1 MKLTGEEMNRPDPLL
16 SHTEPQTVV
25 CARND
30 MREAWSGESCLH
42 ELFEEQVQRTP
53 SATAVVHENR
63 QLTYGDLNRRS
74 NQLTHYLRESGIKP
88 ETRIAICVERSM
100 EMIVALLAV
109 LKAGAAY
116 VPLDPAYP
124 AERLHFMLKDSGST
138 VLLTQSH
145 LKPLFAGLFAGLE
158 QNLLVLNPTN
168 DAAWR
173 DQPESD
179 PDRASIKLASQHLA
193 SQHLASQHLAYV
205 IYTSGST
212 GKPNGVMIEHRC
224 VSDHITALR
233 TQWQIC
239 AQDRILQ
246 FASLSFDV
254 SVEEIFV
261 ALLSGATLVLR
272 NDGWLAG
279 AGAFW
284 TLAEKWGITIMD
296 LPMRFWKQLAADRN
310 ARIPSSVRLLI
321 IGGETVERRALK
333 DWFEED
339 WFENDGEQ
347 NGPRPVLWNAYGPT
361 ETTINATLQQI
372 NTNPSTWNSIGRPLA
387 NTRVYILDEQMQPVP
402 AGGTGELYIAG
413 TGVARGYLGRPEL
426 TAERFLPDPYT
437 QEAGARM
444 YKTGDLAR
452 WLPDATIEFQGRID
466 FQVKLRGFR
475 VELQEIEARLV
486 EHPAVREAA
495 VIVREDA
502 VGEKRLA
509 AYYVIDGGGGSNGGE
524 AHSVREALTTEQLAG
539 WATTYDAIVEE
550 RDSAPDPTFNIAG
563 WNSSYTGQPIPA
575 DEMREWLE
583 TTVERIAALQPKRV
597 WEIGCGTGMLLFR
610 IAPQCALYQGTD
622 ISAVELDFVRQQLL
636 RPELHMPQVALEC
649 RAAHELKAIEQQE
662 RFDLVVINSVVQH
675 FPDLEYL
682 LTVLKGVVE
691 SLRPGGSVFIGDLRS
706 YPLLEIFHTSVQLY
720 QAPDSLSCDV
730 LWQRV
735 QKKVRQ
741 ENELVIAPEFFRALP
756 ERFPQISRV
765 EINLKRGRARNE
777 LTCFRYDVVLHLSG
791 VPEELQQEEELEC
804 EWLDWNRE
812 SLSLSALRERFSRI
826 LPEALGV
833 TGVSNARLQRHV
845 VTAQALRSSPRPAT
859 VGALRSQLERV
870 QSTAVELEDLW
881 DLAHEFGYTL
891 EVRPSEARPNEVRPD
906 LSALESCDVVFRSQ
920 AAGQRRVTF
929 PGDLLSRSAE
939 EYATNPTRQRLAAS
953 LTTELRSWL
962 SAKLPEYMVPAA
974 YVRLE
979 RMPLT
984 PNGKLNREALPAP
997 DSDAYA
1003 AREYEAPEGET
1014 ERMLAEIWAELL
1026 EAPRV
1031 GRQDNFFQLGG
1042 HSLLAV
1048 TLMERMRQRG
1058 FEVDVRELFSSPT
1071 LVSLATSLNGLTA
1084 FSVPENRIPDGCEKI
1099 TPDML
1104 PLLKI
1109 TAEEIERVVAGV
1121 AGGAAN
1127 VQDIYPLMPLQE
1139 GMLFH
1144 SLLSHEQDPYLLST
1158 QMSFETEARLD
1169 DYLAAL
1175 QSVIARH
1182 DILRTSVFWEG
1193 LSEPVQVVWRKAP
1206 MRVERMQLDRTRD
1219 AVEQMYRR
1227 INPRRQRMDLREAPL
1242 LRAYVAHDPAHDEG
1256 KQRWL
1261 LLMLL
1266 HHLVGDHVT
1275 DEVIREEIE
1284 AHLLDRAER
1293 LPKPLPFRN
1302 LVAQTRLGV
1311 TREQDEAFFRRML
1324 ADVEE
1329 PTAPFGLVNAGLANV
1344 RSDRTQVTEVEES
1357 RTVLDRVLSR
1367 RLRERARKLGVSPA
1381 TLWHLAWGRLLAKVS
1396 GRSDVVFGTVV
1407 FGRMQGGSGADRVM
1421 GLFLNTLPVRLRIG
1435 NDGVEASVHHTHA
1448 LLAELMRHEHA
1459 SLALVQSCSRVAA
1472 PTPLFSA
1479 LLNYHHTRNNSTNEQ
1494 LLAWKGIEV
1503 LRVEERSNY
1512 PFTLSVEDIG
1522 EDFWLNTQVASGI
1535 GAGRISRYMR
1545 IVLQGLADA
1554 LESTPEMAVS
1564 ALEVL
1569 PREERDQLLYEW
1581 NDTHREYADQK
1592 SLPQLFEEQAAR
1604 TPEAMA
1610 VEAEGR
1616 QLRYGELNRQSNRLA
1631 NYLTTLGV
1639 MPDARVAICMERGLE
1654 MIVGM
1659 LAVLKAGGAY
1669 VPLDPEYPQDRLR
1682 FMIEDSGPVVLLTQ
1696 RHLQHLFH
1704 RMSPLPSL
1712 RVLDV
1717 TAPAPE
1723 WKDEADS
1730 NLDRS
1735 AVGLSAGHPACVMY
1749 TSGSTGRPKGI
1760 EVAHRS
1766 IAGLILNANYVQ
1778 LGPDD
1783 VIAQASNASFDAL
1796 LFELW
1801 GALLT
1806 GARLVIIRKQDVLS
1820 PGGLAAKIKQHKI
1833 NVLFLT
1839 TPLFNQAVSDHPQA
1853 FAGLRYLFFGGEQA
1867 DTQSAARALALG
1879 KPQHLLNVYGP
1890 TETTTFAVWHEITS
1904 TDDRLIPI
1912 GRPISNTQLYV
1923 LDQDEEPAPV
1933 GVVGEIYIGGD
1944 GVARGYLGRP
1954 ALTAER
1960 FVPDPYGASLGTPG
1974 QRMYRTGDL
1983 GRWRNDGNL
1992 EFVGR
1997 VDDQVKIRGFRI
2009 EPGEVAALLR
2019 SHPMVEQAAV
2029 LAREDDRGQKRLVG
2043 YVVPATGQ
2051 NIDAGEIRKFLA
2063 ERLPEYM
2070 VPAAIVNLNSLPLG
2084 PTGKLDRKALPM
2096 PPASAYAVQEYEAPV
2111 DEIERIVAA
2120 IWADLLPVE
2129 RVGRQDSFFALGG
2142 HSLLAMRAIA
2152 RIQQQLG
2159 VAITLGDLFAHPVL
2173 ADLVA
2178 TLSGAAR
2185 AELPPISRT
2194 EREEPIPLSFAQR
2207 RLWFLAQMEEASKA
2221 YHIPM
2226 AVRLSGGLDVNA
2238 LRRALDRLV
2247 ARHEALRTTFALS
2260 DGEPV
2265 QRISDPEDGR
2275 FHLGEHDL
2283 RLHSNPKIEMESLAA
2298 EEANALFNLQTG
2310 PLARGRLVR
2319 ESEDGYTLLITMHHI
2334 ISDGWS
2340 MGIFCE
2346 ELSALYAAFRREEED
2361 SLPELPVQYADYA
2374 IWERKWMEG
2383 EVSRWQ
2389 EEYWRRALQNAP
2401 SLLELPTDRTRPSQQ
2416 DYRGEVEQLVLDQQ
2430 ITTGLKEMGRR
2441 AGTTLHMTL
2450 LAGWSALLARLSGQT
2465 DVVVGTPVANR
2476 QRPEL
2481 EGLIGFFVNM
2491 LALPVDLS
2499 GAPTV
2504 EELLERVRKV
2514 ALTAQQNQNLPFE
2527 RVVEILAP
2535 ERSPAHHPLFQA
2547 AFAWQ
2552 NMPESA
2558 LVLPGVRV
2566 EVELLEEIS
2575 YRAAKFDLT
2584 LFLQEANGAIVG
2596 GLEYSTALFD
2606 PQTIKRYADYLRRLL
2621 AGMLVDEKESQV
2633 VESLNI
2639 LSQAERQ
2646 QILYHWN
2653 GAVTEFPSRSCIHN
2667 LFAAQVEK
2675 TPTALALVVGD
2686 QQLTYRELDQRAN
2699 QLAHYL
2705 LSLGVKPEA
2714 RVGICLERGVEM
2726 IVALMAT
2733 LKAGTAYVPLDP
2745 AYPQARLEFIAQDAQ
2760 ISALLTT
2767 SDIAN
2772 RLQPG
2777 GNRRTALL
2785 DTVLLDTV
2793 LLDKDRQV
2801 IDACSQQAPAVQVS
2815 DDNLAYVI
2823 YTSGSTGRPKGVQ
2836 CMHRGVMNLLD
2847 GFHCRQPWA
2856 ARDRCSFL
2864 SSLNFD
2870 VSVYEIF
2877 SSLIF
2882 GGTLEPVP
2890 EPVRVDGWEMGRWLS
2905 ERRIQSAY
2913 IPPFMVATLC
2923 EWAQQWPGK
2932 LQLKRLL
2939 VGVEPIEN
2947 RLLLRLTALVPG
2959 LRIINGYGPTE
2970 TTVCT
2975 TLYEVGAESPEGTPA
2990 PIGNAV
2996 GNMQIYVLD
3005 RRRSPVPVGVAGE
3018 LYIGGAGVARGYI
3031 GKPELTAERFV
3042 PNPYGERPGERL
3054 YCTGDR
3060 VKWLANGNLQ
3070 FLGRMDDQVK
3080 IRGYRIEPGEIAA
3093 RLLEHPGI
3101 AEAVVIVQS
3110 DARHEVRSDVR
3121 GDLAG
3126 EKTLVAY
3133 YTAAKNGPAL
3143 HAGDDSGSVGPSQL
3157 RAHLAA
3163 RLPGYMV
3170 PAAYVRLDSLPL
3182 TPSGKLDRKALEKPT
3197 VDAYPV
3203 SAYET
3208 PAGDVETA
3216 LAMMWAEVLKVER
3229 VGRHDSFFNLG
3240 GQSLLA
3246 LRVIFL
3252 VNDYFLTELTVRTLF
3267 ENPVLMDFAEALR
3280 SVSRRTASE
3289 LERVA
3294 KIGLMVRRMTPEERK
3309 AALRAAS

>member
-1 MKLTGEEMNRPDPLL
+1 MNEADPLR
-16 SHTEPQTVV
+16 SHAEPQTVV

-30 MREAWSGESCLH
+30 MRETCSGESCLH
-42 ELFEEQVQRTP
+42 ELFERQVQRTA
-53 SATAVVHENR
+53 SATAVEHEDR
-63 QLTYGDLNRRS
+63 RLTYGDLNRRS
-74 NQLTHYLRESGIKP
+74 NQLAHHLRESGVKP
-88 ETRIAICVERSM
+88 ETRVAICVERSLG
-100 EMIVALLAV
+100 MIVALLAA

-124 AERLHFMLKDSGST
+124 AERLHFMLKDSRST
-138 VLLTQSH
+138 VLLTQDH
-145 LKPLFAGLFAGLE
+145 LKPLFAGLD
-158 QNLLVLNPTN
+158 QNLLVLDLSN
-168 DAAWR
+168 DADWR
-173 DQPESD
+173 DQPESN
-179 PDRASIKLASQHLA
+179 PDHASIKLTPQN
-193 SQHLASQHLAYV
+193 LAYV

-212 GKPNGVMIEHRC
+212 GKPNGVMIEHRS
-224 VSDHITALR
+224 VSDHIIALR
-233 TQWQIC
+233 AQWQIC

-246 FASLSFDV
+246 FASFSFDV
-254 SVEEIFV
+254 SVEEIFL

-272 NDGWLAG
+272 SDGWLAG
-279 AGAFW
+279 AQAFRS
-284 TLAEKWGITIMD
+284 LAEQWGITIMD
-296 LPMRFWKQLAADRN
+296 LPMRFWNQLAADRN
-310 ARIPSSVRLLI
+310 ARFPSSVRLLI
-321 IGGETVERRALK
+321 IGGEAVERQALEN
-333 DWFEED
+333 WFEG
-339 WFENDGEQ
+339 DGER
-347 NGPRPVLWNAYGPT
+347 NSLRPVLWNAYGPT

-372 NTNPSTWNSIGRPLA
+372 NTNPSTWNSIGHPLA

-402 AGGTGELYIAG
+402 VEGTGELYIAG
-413 TGVARGYLGRPEL
+413 PGVARGYLGRPEL

-452 WLPDATIEFQGRID
+452 WLPDATIEFQGRSD

-475 VELQEIEARLV
+475 IELEEIEARLI

-502 VGEKRLA
+502 AGEKRLA
-509 AYYVIDGGGGSNGGE
+509 AYYVMDEGGTSNGDE
-524 AHSVREALTTEQLAG
+524 AHRVREALTTEQVAG
-539 WATTYDAIVEE
+539 WATTYDALIKE
-550 RDSAPDPTFNIAG
+550 RDPAPDPTFNIAG
-563 WNSSYTGQPIPA
+563 WNSSYTGRPIPA
-575 DEMREWLE
+575 EEMREWLE
-583 TTVERIAALQPKRV
+583 TTAERVAALQPKRV

-610 IAPQCALYQGTD
+610 IAPQCELYQGTD

-636 RPELHMPQVALEC
+636 HPELHMPQVVLEC
-649 RAAHELKAIEQQE
+649 KAAHELEAIGQQE

-682 LTVLKGVVE
+682 LTVLRGAVE

-706 YPLLEIFHTSVQLY
+706 YPLLETFHTSVQLY

-756 ERFPQISRV
+756 ERLPQISRV

-777 LTCFRYDVVLHLSG
+777 LTCFRYDVVLHVSG
-791 VPEELQQEEELEC
+791 APEEMEC
-804 EWLDWNRE
+804 EWLDWNRG
-812 SLSLSALRERFSRI
+812 SLSLSALRQRFGRM
-826 LPEALGV
+826 LPEVLGV
-833 TGVSNARLQRHV
+833 AGVPNARLQRHV
-845 VTAQALRSSPRPAT
+845 AAAQALRSSPRPAT
-859 VGALRSQLERV
+859 VGAFRSRLERI
-870 QSTAVELEDLW
+870 QSTTVELEDVW
-881 DLAHEFGYTL
+881 DLAHEFGYAL
-891 EVRPSEARPNEVRPD
+891 EVRPN

-920 AAGQRRVTF
+920 AAGQRRVIF
-929 PGDLLSRSAE
+929 PGDLLSNSLE

-962 SAKLPEYMVPAA
+962 AARLPEYMVPAA

-997 DSDAYA
+997 DSYAYA

-1026 EAPRV
+1026 GVPRV

-1048 TLMERMRQRG
+1048 TLMERVRQKE

-1071 LVSLATSLNGLTA
+1071 LASLAASLNGFTES
-1084 FSVPENRIPDGCEKI
+1084 SVPENLIPDACEKI
-1099 TPDML
+1099 TPEML

-1109 TAEEIERVVAGV
+1109 TPEEIERVVAGV

-1127 VQDIYPLMPLQE
+1127 VQDIYLLTPLQE
-1139 GMLFH
+1139 GILFH
-1144 SLLSHEQDPYLLST
+1144 SLISCKHDPYLLST
-1158 QMSFETEARLD
+1158 QMSFENEARLE
-1169 DYLAAL
+1169 DYLGAL
-1175 QSVIARH
+1175 RSVIARH

-1193 LSEPVQVVWRKAP
+1193 LGEPVQVVWRKAP
-1206 MRVERMQLDRTRD
+1206 MRVERMQLDGAQD

-1227 INPRRQRMDLREAPL
+1227 INPTHHRMDLREAPL
-1242 LRAYVAHDPAHDEG
+1242 LRAYVAHDQG

-1284 AHLLDRAER
+1284 AHFLGQVER

-1329 PTAPFGLVNAGLANV
+1329 PTAPFGLVNAKNDG
-1344 RSDRTQVTEVEES
+1344 TEVEES
-1357 RTVLDRVLSR
+1357 RTMLDRVLSR
-1367 RLRERARKLGVSPA
+1367 RLRERARKLGVSSA

-1421 GLFLNTLPVRLRIG
+1421 GLFVNTLPVRLRIG
-1435 NDGVEASVHHTHA
+1435 DDRVDASVRHTHA

-1459 SLALVQSCSRVAA
+1459 PLALAQGCSRVTA

-1479 LLNYHHTRNNSTNEQ
+1479 LLNYHHTRNDSTNEQ

-1503 LRVEERSNY
+1503 LRAEERTNY
-1512 PFTLSVEDIG
+1512 PFVLSVEDIG
-1522 EDFWLNTQVASGI
+1522 EDFWLNVQVASGI
-1535 GAGRISRYMR
+1535 GAERVSRYMC
-1545 IVLQGLADA
+1545 IVLEALADA

-1564 ALEVL
+1564 VLEVL
-1569 PREERDQLLYEW
+1569 PREERNQLLYEW
-1581 NDTHREYADQK
+1581 NNTHSEYADQK
-1592 SLPQLFEEQAAR
+1592 CLPELFEEQAER
-1604 TPEAMA
+1604 TPAAIA
-1610 VEAEGR
+1610 VEEQGR
-1616 QLRYGELNRQSNRLA
+1616 QLRYSELNRQSNRLA
-1631 NYLTTLGV
+1631 NYLKTLGV
-1639 MPDARVAICMERGLE
+1639 RPDARVAICMERSLE

-1669 VPLDPEYPQDRLR
+1669 IPLDPEYPQDRLQ

-1696 RHLQHLFH
+1696 RHLRHLFH
-1704 RMSPLPSL
+1704 RTSPSL

-1717 TAPAPE
+1717 TASAPP
-1723 WKDEADS
+1723 WKDEANS
-1730 NLDRS
+1730 NLGRA
-1735 AVGLSAGHPACVMY
+1735 AVELSAGHPACVMY

-1766 IAGLILNANYVQ
+1766 IARVVLNTNYVR
-1778 LGPDD
+1778 LGPED
-1783 VIAQASNASFDAL
+1783 VIAQTSNASFDVL

-1806 GARLVIIRKQDVLS
+1806 GARLVVIRKQDVLS
-1820 PGGLAAKIKQHKI
+1820 PGGLAAKIKEHRI

-1839 TPLFNQAVSDHPQA
+1839 TSLFNQTASDHPQA
-1853 FAGLRYLFFGGEQA
+1853 FAGLRYLLFGGEQA
-1867 DTQSAARALALG
+1867 ETQSATRALALG
-1879 KPQHLLNVYGP
+1879 KPQRLLNVYGP
-1890 TETTTFAVWHEITS
+1890 TETTTFAAWHEITS
-1904 TDDRLIPI
+1904 TDDRVIPI

-1923 LDQDEEPAPV
+1923 LDHDGEPAPMS
-1933 GVVGEIYIGGD
+1933 VVGEIYIGGD
-1944 GVARGYLGRP
+1944 GVARGYLGKP

-1960 FVPDPYGASLGTPG
+1960 FVPDPYGAAG

-1997 VDDQVKIRGFRI
+1997 GDDQVKIRGFRI

-2019 SHPMVEQAAV
+2019 RHPMVEQAAV
-2029 LAREDDRGQKRLVG
+2029 MAQEDHRGQKRLVG

-2051 NIDAGEIRKFLA
+2051 NIDAGEIRKYLA
-2063 ERLPEYM
+2063 ERLPDFM
-2070 VPAAIVNLNSLPLG
+2070 VPAAIVNLDSLPLG
-2084 PTGKLDRKALPM
+2084 PTGKLDRRALPT
-2096 PPASAYAVQEYEAPV
+2096 PSASAYAVHEYEAPV
-2111 DEIERIVAA
+2111 DEIERTVVA
-2120 IWADLLPVE
+2120 IWTDLLPVK

-2142 HSLLAMRAIA
+2142 HSLLALRVIG

-2173 ADLVA
+2173 ADLVS
-2178 TLSGAAR
+2178 TLSGRAR
-2185 AELPPISRT
+2185 AELLAIIRADRD
-2194 EREEPIPLSFAQR
+2194 ERIPLSFAQK
-2207 RLWFLAQMEEASKA
+2207 RLWFLTQMEGASKA

-2226 AVRLSGGLDVNA
+2226 AVRLSGDLDVNA

-2265 QRISDPEDGR
+2265 QRIGEPGDSK
-2275 FHLGEHDL
+2275 FQLIEHDL
-2283 RLHSNPKIEMESLAA
+2283 CRHANPKIELKSLAA
-2298 EEANALFNLQTG
+2298 EEANALFNLRTG
-2310 PLARGRLVR
+2310 PLARGHLVR

-2374 IWERKWMEG
+2374 IWEQKWMEG
-2383 EVSRWQ
+2383 DVPRRQ
-2389 EEYWRRALQNAP
+2389 EEYWRRALQNVPA
-2401 SLLELPTDRTRPSQQ
+2401 LLELPTDRTRSSQQ

-2441 AGTTLHMTL
+2441 LGTTVHMTL
-2450 LAGWSALLARLSGQT
+2450 LAAWAALLARLSGQA

-2504 EELLERVRKV
+2504 EDLLQRVRKV
-2514 ALTAQQNQNLPFE
+2514 ALAAQQNQNLPFE
-2527 RVVEILAP
+2527 CVVEILAP

-2547 AFAWQ
+2547 VFAWQ
-2552 NMPESA
+2552 NMPEGA
-2558 LVLPGVRV
+2558 LVLPGV
-2566 EVELLEEIS
+2566 EVEPLEAIA

-2584 LFLQEANGAIVG
+2584 LFLQETNGAIVG

-2606 PQTIKRYADYLRRLL
+2606 RQTIKRYADYLRRLL
-2621 AGMLVDEKESQV
+2621 TEMLVNGRAV

-2646 QILYHWN
+2646 QTLRHGN
-2653 GAVTEFPSRSCIHN
+2653 GAVTEFPSGSCIHN
-2667 LFAAQVEK
+2667 LFAAQAEK

-2705 LSLGVKPEA
+2705 LSLGVRPEA
-2714 RVGICLERGVEM
+2714 RLAICLKRGVEM
-2726 IVALMAT
+2726 IVALLAT
-2733 LKAGTAYVPLDP
+2733 LKVGAAYVPLDP
-2745 AYPQARLEFIAQDAQ
+2745 GYPLNRQQFIAQDAQ

-2767 SDIAN
+2767 SDVAD
-2772 RLQPG
+2772 RLQLRA
-2777 GNRRTALL
+2777 NRRTMPL
-2785 DTVLLDTV
+2785 DTVLLDQ
-2793 LLDKDRQV
+2793 DQQV
-2801 IDACSQQAPAVQVS
+2801 IGACSQQTPEVQIS
-2815 DDNLAYVI
+2815 NENLAYVI
-2823 YTSGSTGRPKGVQ
+2823 YTSGSTGRPKGIE
-2836 CMHRGVMNLLD
+2836 CTHRGVVNLLY
-2847 GFHCRQPWA
+2847 GFHRRQPWSTGI
-2856 ARDRCSFL
+2856 RCSFF
-2864 SSLNFD
+2864 SSLSFD
-2870 VSVYEIF
+2870 VSVYEVF

-2890 EPVRVDGWEMGRWLS
+2890 EPVRVDGWEMSHWLS
-2905 ERRIQSAY
+2905 EREIQSAY
-2913 IPPFMVATLC
+2913 IHPFMVATLC
-2923 EWAQQWPGK
+2923 EWAQRWPGK
-2932 LQLKRLL
+2932 LQLKKLL

-2959 LRIINGYGPTE
+2959 LKIINGYGPTE
-2970 TTVCT
+2970 TSVCA

-2996 GNMQIYVLD
+2996 DNMQVYVLN
-3005 RRRSPVPVGVAGE
+3005 RQGCPVPAGVAGE

-3031 GKPELTAERFV
+3031 GKPELTADRFA

-3054 YCTGDR
+3054 YRTGDR
-3060 VKWLANGNLQ
+3060 VKWVAGGNLQ

-3093 RLLEHPGI
+3093 RLLEHQGI
-3101 AEAVVIVQS
+3101 TEAVVM
-3110 DARHEVRSDVR
+3110 VRD
-3121 GDLAG
+3121 DLAG

-3133 YTAAKNGPAL
+3133 YTAAKNSATQQEGDHNGGGLGPN
-3143 HAGDDSGSVGPSQL
+3143 QL
-3157 RAHLAA
+3157 RAHLVA

-3182 TPSGKLDRKALEKPT
+3182 TSSGKLDRKALEKPT
-3197 VDAYPV
+3197 GGAYPV
-3203 SAYET
+3203 SAYEA
-3208 PAGDVETA
+3208 PEGDVETA
-3216 LAMMWAEVLKVER
+3216 LAMIWAEVLKVEQ

-3252 VNDYFLTELTVRTLF
+3252 VNDYFLTELTVRALL

-3280 SVSRRTASE
+3280 SASARTPSE

-3294 KIGLMVRRMTPEERK
+3294 QIGLMVRRMTPEERK

>member
-1 MKLTGEEMNRPDPLL
+1 MNQSDPPL
-16 SHTEPQTVV
+16 SRAEPQTVV
-25 CARND
+25 YSRND
-30 MREAWSGESCLH
+30 MWEAYSGKSCLH
-42 ELFEEQVQRTP
+42 ELFEQQVQRTA
-53 SATAVVHENR
+53 SATAIEHEDR
-63 QLTYGDLNRRS
+63 QLTYGELNRRS
-74 NQLTHYLRESGIKP
+74 NQLAHYLCQSGVKP
-88 ETRIAICVERSM
+88 ETRVAICLELSV
-100 EMIVALLAV
+100 EMIVALLAT

-124 AERLHFMLKDSGST
+124 AKRLHFMLKDSGST
-138 VLLTQSH
+138 VLLTPDH
-145 LKPLFAGLFAGLE
+145 LKPLFAGLE
-158 QNLLVLNPTN
+158 QNLLVLDPRN

-173 DQPESD
+173 EQPESN
-179 PDRASIKLASQHLA
+179 PDRTDINNTAQN
-193 SQHLASQHLAYV
+193 LAYV

-212 GKPNGVMIEHRC
+212 GKPNGVMIEHRAVC
-224 VSDHITALR
+224 DQITALR
-233 TQWQIC
+233 MQWLVC
-239 AQDRILQ
+239 AHDRVLQ

-272 NDGWLAG
+272 GDGWLASTQ
-279 AGAFW
+279 AFHR
-284 TLAEKWGITIMD
+284 LAEQSGITMMD
-296 LPMRFWKQLAADRN
+296 LPMRFWKQLVADKN
-310 ARIPSSVRLLI
+310 VRIPSSARLLI
-321 IGGETVERRALK
+321 IGGEAVERRAL
-333 DWFEED
+333 ED
-339 WFENDGEQ
+339 WFDRDSD
-347 NGPRPVLWNAYGPT
+347 GPRPILWNAYGPT
-361 ETTINATLQQI
+361 ETTINATAQEI
-372 NTNPSTWNSIGRPLA
+372 STNLSTWNSIGRPLE
-387 NTRVYILDEQMQPVP
+387 NIRVYIFDGQMQPVP
-402 AGGTGELYIAG
+402 VGATGEIYIAG
-413 TGVARGYLGRPEL
+413 SGVARGYLGRPEL

-437 QEAGARM
+437 QEAGTRM

-452 WLPDATIEFQGRID
+452 WLSDSTIEFLGRSD

-475 VELQEIEARLV
+475 VELKEIEARLI

-495 VIVREDA
+495 VTVREDTA
-502 VGEKRLA
+502 GDKRLA
-509 AYYVIDGGGGSNGGE
+509 AYYVMDGGGNGDE
-524 AHSVREALTTEQLAG
+524 AHRVREALTTEQVAG
-539 WATTYDAIVEE
+539 WAATYDAIVKEWGP
-550 RDSAPDPTFNIAG
+550 ALDPKFNIAG
-563 WNSSYTGQPIPA
+563 WNSSYTGRPIPA

-597 WEIGCGTGMLLFR
+597 LEIGCGTGMLLFR

-636 RPELHMPQVALEC
+636 RPELHMPQVILEC
-649 RAAHELKAIEQQE
+649 KAAHELQAFGQQE

-675 FPDLEYL
+675 FPDVEYL
-682 LTVLKGVVE
+682 LTVLKGAVE
-691 SLRPGGSVFIGDLRS
+691 SLQPGGSVFIGDLRS
-706 YPLLEIFHTSVQLY
+706 YPFLESFHTSVQLY
-720 QAPDSLSCDV
+720 QAPDSLSCDE

-756 ERFPQISRV
+756 ERLPQISRV
-765 EINLKRGRARNE
+765 EINLKRGRTRNE
-777 LTCFRYDVVLHLSG
+777 LTCFRYDVVLHVSG
-791 VPEELQQEEELEC
+791 PPEEMEC

-812 SLSLSALRERFSRI
+812 SLNLSILRERFSRI
-826 LPEALGV
+826 LPEVLGV

-845 VTAQALRSSPRPAT
+845 ATAQALRSSPRPAT
-859 VGALRSQLERV
+859 VGAFRSQLERV

-881 DLAHEFGYTL
+881 DLAREFGYTL
-891 EVRPSEARPNEVRPD
+891 EVRSN
-906 LSALESCDVVFRSQ
+906 LSMPKSCDVVFRSQ
-920 AAGQRRVTF
+920 AAGQRRVIF
-929 PGDLLSRSAE
+929 PGDLLSSLPE

-962 SAKLPEYMVPAA
+962 AARLPEYMVPAA
-974 YVRLE
+974 YVQLE

-997 DSDAYA
+997 GSDAYA

-1026 EAPRV
+1026 EIPRV

-1058 FEVDVRELFSSPT
+1058 FEVDVWELFSSPT
-1071 LVSLATSLNGLTA
+1071 LASLAASLNGLTA
-1084 FSVPENRIPDGCEKI
+1084 FPVPENRTPDGRKKI

-1127 VQDIYPLMPLQE
+1127 VQDIYPLTPLQE

-1144 SLLSHEQDPYLLST
+1144 SLIGREEDPYLLHT
-1158 QMSFETEARLD
+1158 QMSFETEARLE

-1182 DILRTSVFWEG
+1182 DILRTSIFWEG
-1193 LSEPVQVVWRKAP
+1193 LREPVQVVWRTAP
-1206 MRVERMQLDRTRD
+1206 MRVERMQLDGAGD
-1219 AVEQMYRR
+1219 AAEQMYRR
-1227 INPRRQRMDLREAPL
+1227 INPMCRRMDLREAPL
-1242 LRAYVAHDPAHDEG
+1242 LRAYVAHDQG

-1266 HHLVGDHVT
+1266 HHLAGDHVT

-1284 AHLLDRAER
+1284 GHLLGQVER
-1293 LPKPLPFRN
+1293 LPKPLPFRD
-1302 LVAQTRLGV
+1302 LVAQARLGV
-1311 TREQDEAFFRRML
+1311 TRQRDEAFFRTML

-1329 PTAPFGLVNAGLANV
+1329 PTAPFGLVNTK
-1344 RSDRTQVTEVEES
+1344 SDGTEVEES

-1367 RLRERARKLGVSPA
+1367 RLRERARKLGVSSA
-1381 TLWHLAWGRLLAKVS
+1381 ALWHLAWGRLLAKVS
-1396 GRSDVVFGTVV
+1396 GRSDVVFGTVL

-1421 GLFLNTLPVRLRIG
+1421 GLFVNTLPIRLRIG
-1435 NDGVEASVHHTHA
+1435 NDRVESYVSHTHA

-1459 SLALVQSCSRVAA
+1459 SLALAQSCSGVTA

-1479 LLNYHHTRNNSTNEQ
+1479 LLNYHHTRKNRTKEQ
-1494 LLAWKGIEV
+1494 LLAWEGIEV
-1503 LRVEERSNY
+1503 LQAEERTNY
-1512 PFTLSVEDIG
+1512 PFMLSVEDIG
-1522 EDFWLNTQVASGI
+1522 EDFCLHTQVALGI
-1535 GAGRISRYMR
+1535 GAERVSRYMC

-1554 LESTPEMAVS
+1554 LESTPELAVS

-1581 NDTHREYADQK
+1581 NNTHREYLDEK
-1592 SLPQLFEEQAAR
+1592 CLPKLFEEQAER
-1604 TPEAMA
+1604 TPEAIA
-1610 VEAEGR
+1610 VEEEGR

-1631 NYLTTLGV
+1631 KYLKTLGV
-1639 MPDARVAICMERGLE
+1639 RPDARVAICMERGVE
-1654 MIVGM
+1654 MIVGL
-1659 LAVLKAGGAY
+1659 LAVLKAGGTY
-1669 VPLDPEYPQDRLR
+1669 VPLDLEYPQDRLQ
-1682 FMIEDSGPVVLLTQ
+1682 FMIEDSGPFVLLTQ
-1696 RHLQHLFH
+1696 HHLRHLFYW
-1704 RMSPLPSL
+1704 MSPSP

-1717 TAPAPE
+1717 TDHAAA

-1730 NLDRS
+1730 NLSRT

-1766 IAGLILNANYVQ
+1766 IARLVLNTNYVQ
-1778 LGPDD
+1778 FGPDD
-1783 VIAQASNASFDAL
+1783 VIAQTCNASFDVL

-1806 GARLVIIRKQDVLS
+1806 GARLVVIRKQDVLS
-1820 PGGLAAKIKQHKI
+1820 PVALAAKIKEHRI

-1839 TPLFNQAVSDHPQA
+1839 TSLFNQAVSDQPQA
-1853 FAGLRYLFFGGEQA
+1853 FAGLRYLLFGGEQA
-1867 DTQSAARALALG
+1867 ETQSATRALALA
-1879 KPQHLLNVYGP
+1879 KPQRLLNLYGP
-1890 TETTTFAVWHEITS
+1890 TEATTFAAWHEITS
-1904 TDDRLIPI
+1904 TDDRIIPI

-1923 LDQDEEPAPV
+1923 LDQDGEPAPV

-1944 GVARGYLGRP
+1944 GVTRGYLGRP

-1960 FVPDPYGASLGTPG
+1960 FVPDPYGAAG

-2019 SHPMVEQAAV
+2019 SHPLVEQAAV
-2029 LAREDDRGQKRLVG
+2029 LAQEDQRGQKRLVG

-2051 NIDAGEIRKFLA
+2051 NIDAGEIRKYLA

-2070 VPAAIVNLNSLPLG
+2070 VPAAIVYLDSLPLG
-2084 PTGKLDRKALPM
+2084 PAGKLDRKALPM
-2096 PPASAYAVQEYEAPV
+2096 PPESAYAVQEYEAPV
-2111 DEIERIVAA
+2111 DEIERTVTA

-2159 VAITLGDLFAHPVL
+2159 VTIMLGHLFAHPVL

-2185 AELPPISRT
+2185 AKLPPIGRAD
-2194 EREEPIPLSFAQR
+2194 REERIPLSFAQQ
-2207 RLWFLAQMEEASKA
+2207 RLWFLAQTEEVSRA

-2226 AVRLSGGLDVNA
+2226 AARLRGDLEVNT

-2260 DGEPV
+2260 DGELV
-2265 QRISDPEDGR
+2265 QRIGYLGDSR
-2275 FHLGEHDL
+2275 FQLMEHDL
-2283 RLHSNPKIEMESLAA
+2283 RRHPNPKKEMESLFA
-2298 EEANALFNLQTG
+2298 EEANGLFNLQTG
-2310 PLARGRLVR
+2310 PLARGHLVR
-2319 ESEDGYTLLITMHHI
+2319 ESEDDYTLLITMHHI

-2340 MGIFCE
+2340 MGIFCA
-2346 ELSALYAAFRREEED
+2346 ELSALYAAFLQGEED

-2374 IWERKWMEG
+2374 VWERKWMEG
-2383 EVSRWQ
+2383 EAPRWQ
-2389 EEYWRRALQNAP
+2389 GEYWKRALQNVPA
-2401 SLLELPTDRTRPSQQ
+2401 LLELPTDRIRPSQQ
-2416 DYRGEVEQLVLDQQ
+2416 DYRGEVEPLVLDQQ
-2430 ITTGLKEMGRR
+2430 LTTGLKEMGRR

-2450 LAGWSALLARLSGQT
+2450 LAGWAALLSRLSGQAELI
-2465 DVVVGTPVANR
+2465 VGTAVANR

-2499 GAPTV
+2499 GAPKI
-2504 EELLERVRKV
+2504 EELLQRVRAV
-2514 ALTAQQNQNLPFE
+2514 ALAAQQNQNLPFE
-2527 RVVEILAP
+2527 RVVESLAP
-2535 ERSPAHHPLFQA
+2535 ERSSAYHPLFQA

-2552 NMPESA
+2552 NTPEGA
-2558 LVLPGVRV
+2558 LVFSAV
-2566 EVELLEEIS
+2566 EVVPLEPIA

-2584 LFLQEANGAIVG
+2584 FFLQEANGVIVG

-2606 PQTIKRYADYLRRLL
+2606 RQTIKRYADYLRRLL
-2621 AGMLVDEKESQV
+2621 AGMVVDGSAV
-2633 VESLNI
+2633 VERLNI
-2639 LSQAERQ
+2639 LSQSERE
-2646 QILYHWN
+2646 QILYRWN
-2653 GAVTEFPSRSCIHN
+2653 GSVTEFPSRSCIHN
-2667 LFAAQVEK
+2667 LFAAQAEK
-2675 TPTALALVVGD
+2675 TPTAIAVVVGH
-2686 QQLTYRELDQRAN
+2686 QQLTYRDLDQRAN
-2699 QLAHYL
+2699 QLANYL
-2705 LSLGVKPEA
+2705 LSLGVRPEM
-2714 RVGICLERGVEM
+2714 RLGICLERGVEM

-2733 LKAGTAYVPLDP
+2733 LKAGAAYVPFDP
-2745 AYPQARLEFIAQDAQ
+2745 EYPQDRLQFMAQDAQ
-2760 ISALLTT
+2760 VSALLTT
-2767 SDIAN
+2767 SDVAG
-2772 RLQPG
+2772 RLQLG
-2777 GNRRTALL
+2777 GNGR
-2785 DTVLLDTV
+2785 TVLLDTV

-2801 IDACSQQAPAVQVS
+2801 IGGCSQEAPQVQLS
-2815 DDNLAYVI
+2815 DENLAYVI

-2836 CMHRGVMNLLD
+2836 CRHRGVVNLLY
-2847 GFHCRQPWA
+2847 GFHSRQPWA
-2856 ARDRCSFL
+2856 AGARCSFV

-2870 VSVYEIF
+2870 PSVYEIF

-2882 GGTLEPVP
+2882 GGTLEVVP
-2890 EPVRVDGWEMGRWLS
+2890 EPARVDGWEMSRWLS
-2905 ERRIQSAY
+2905 AREIQSAY
-2913 IPPFMVATLC
+2913 IPPFMVPVLC
-2923 EWAQQWPGK
+2923 EWAHQCPGK
-2932 LQLKRLL
+2932 LRLKKLL

-2947 RLLLRLTALVPG
+2947 RLLLRLTELVPG
-2959 LRIINGYGPTE
+2959 LKITNGYGPTE
-2970 TTVCT
+2970 TTVCA
-2975 TLYEVGAESPEGTPA
+2975 TLYGVGAESPEGAPA

-2996 GNMQIYVLD
+2996 DNVQIYVLD
-3005 RRRSPVPVGVAGE
+3005 RQGCPVPVGVAGE
-3018 LYIGGAGVARGYI
+3018 LYIGGVGVARGYI
-3031 GKPELTAERFV
+3031 GNPELTAERFA

-3054 YCTGDR
+3054 YRTGDR
-3060 VKWLANGNLQ
+3060 VKWLADGNLQ

-3093 RLLEHPGI
+3093 RLLEHHGI
-3101 AEAVVIVQS
+3101 AEAAVM
-3110 DARHEVRSDVR
+3110 VRD
-3121 GDLAG
+3121 DLAG
-3126 EKTLVAY
+3126 EKNLVAY
-3133 YTAAKNGPAL
+3133 YTAPKNGATQ
-3143 HAGDDSGSVGPSQL
+3143 HAGEHNSDHGNVGPNQL
-3157 RAHLAA
+3157 RAYLAA
-3163 RLPGYMV
+3163 KLPGYMV
-3170 PAAYVRLDSLPL
+3170 PTAYVRLDSLPL

-3197 VDAYPV
+3197 GGAYAV
-3203 SAYET
+3203 SAYEA
-3208 PAGDVETA
+3208 PQGDVETA
-3216 LAMMWAEVLKVER
+3216 LAMIWAEVLRVEQ
-3229 VGRHDSFFNLG
+3229 VGRRDSFFNLG

-3252 VNDYFLTELTVRTLF
+3252 VNDYFLTELTVRTLL

-3280 SVSRRTASE
+3280 SASGRPAPE

-3294 KIGLMVRRMTPEERK
+3294 KIGVMVRRMTPEERK
-3309 AALRAAS
+3309 AALKAVS

>member
-1 MKLTGEEMNRPDPLL
+1 MKLIREEMNQSDPSL
-16 SHTEPQTVV
+16 SHAEPQTVV
-25 CARND
+25 CARNA

-42 ELFEEQVQRTP
+42 ELFEQQVQRTP
-53 SATAVVHENR
+53 SATAVEHAFENHAVENHAFQSEDR

-74 NQLTHYLRESGIKP
+74 NRLAHYLRESGVKP
-88 ETRIAICVERSM
+88 ETRVAICLERSM

-116 VPLDPAYP
+116 VPLDPRYP
-124 AERLHFMLKDSGST
+124 AERLHFMLKDCGST
-138 VLLTQSH
+138 VLLTQGH
-145 LKPLFAGLFAGLE
+145 LKPLFAGLD
-158 QNLLVLNPTN
+158 QNLLVLDPRS

-173 DQPESD
+173 DQPESNPD
-179 PDRASIKLASQHLA
+179 PAELT
-193 SQHLASQHLAYV
+193 SQHLAYV

-212 GKPNGVMIEHRC
+212 GKPNGVMIEHRA
-224 VSDHITALR
+224 VTDHITALR

-239 AQDRILQ
+239 AQDCILQ

-254 SVEEIFV
+254 SVEEIFI

-272 NDGWLAG
+272 NDGWLAE
-279 AGAFW
+279 ARAFW
-284 TLAEKWGITIMD
+284 TLAEKWGITMMD
-296 LPMRFWKQLAADRN
+296 LPIRFWKQLAADRN
-310 ARIPSSVRLLI
+310 ARIPPTVRLLI
-321 IGGETVERRALK
+321 IGGEAL
-333 DWFEED
+333 DRQALENWFEG
-339 WFENDGEQ
+339 DGER
-347 NGPRPVLWNAYGPT
+347 NGPRPALWNAYGPT

-372 NTNPSTWNSIGRPLA
+372 NTNLSTWNSIGRPLA
-387 NTRVYILDEQMQPVP
+387 NTRLYILDEQMQPVQTG
-402 AGGTGELYIAG
+402 ATGELYIVG

-452 WLPDATIEFQGRID
+452 WLPDATIEFLGRRD

-475 VELQEIEARLV
+475 IELQEIEARLL
-486 EHPAVREAA
+486 EHPAIREAS
-495 VIVREDA
+495 VIVRDDA
-502 VGEKRLA
+502 AGEKRLA
-509 AYYVIDGGGGSNGGE
+509 AYYVMDGDGGSHADE

-539 WATTYDAIVEE
+539 WAATYDAIVKE

-610 IAPQCALYQGTD
+610 IAPQCEWYQGTD
-622 ISAVELDFVRQQLL
+622 ISKVELDFVRQQLL

-649 RAAHELKAIEQQE
+649 KAAHELEAIGQQE
-662 RFDLVVINSVVQH
+662 RFDLVLINSVVQH

-682 LTVLKGVVE
+682 LTVLKGAVE

-706 YPLLEIFHTSVQLY
+706 YPLLETFHTSVQLY

-735 QKKVRQ
+735 QKKMRQ

-777 LTCFRYDVVLHLSG
+777 LTCFRYDVGLHIG
-791 VPEELQQEEELEC
+791 GAPEEPEEEEMEC

-826 LPEALGV
+826 LPEVLGV
-833 TGVSNARLQRHV
+833 TGVPNTRLQRHV
-845 VTAQALRSSPRPAT
+845 AAARALRSSPRPAT

-881 DLAHEFGYTL
+881 DFAHEFGYTL
-891 EVRPSEARPNEVRPD
+891 EVRPSEIRPNEVRPNV
-906 LSALESCDVVFRSQ
+906 SALESCDVVFRGQ
-920 AAGQRRVTF
+920 AAGQRRVIF
-929 PGDLLSRSAE
+929 PGDLLSSSPE

-962 SAKLPEYMVPAA
+962 AAKLPEYMVPAA

-984 PNGKLNREALPAP
+984 PNGKLNREALPVP

-1003 AREYEAPEGET
+1003 ARDYEAPEGET
-1014 ERMLAEIWAELL
+1014 EKMLAEIWAELL
-1026 EAPRV
+1026 EVPRV

-1071 LVSLATSLNGLTA
+1071 LASLAASLNGLTA
-1084 FSVPENRIPDGCEKI
+1084 FAVPENRIPDGCEKI

-1121 AGGAAN
+1121 VGGAAN
-1127 VQDIYPLMPLQE
+1127 IQDIYPLTPLQE

-1144 SLLSHEQDPYLLST
+1144 SLLSREQDPYLLST

-1193 LSEPVQVVWRKAP
+1193 LGEPVQVVWRKAP
-1206 MRVERMQLDRTRD
+1206 MRVERMQLDGTRD

-1227 INPRRQRMDLREAPL
+1227 ITPRRQRMDLREAPL
-1242 LRAYVAHDPAHDEG
+1242 LRAYVAHDPG

-1284 AHLLDRAER
+1284 AYLLGRAER

-1329 PTAPFGLVNAGLANV
+1329 PTAPFGLVSAKG
-1344 RSDRTQVTEVEES
+1344 DGTEVEES

-1367 RLRERARKLGVSPA
+1367 RLRERARKLGVSSA
-1381 TLWHLAWGRLLAKVS
+1381 ALWHLAWGRLLAKVS

-1435 NDGVEASVHHTHA
+1435 NDGVEASVRHTHA

-1459 SLALVQSCSRVAA
+1459 SLALAQSCSRVAV

-1503 LRVEERSNY
+1503 LRVEERTNY

-1522 EDFWLNTQVASGI
+1522 ENFCLNTQMAPGI
-1535 GAGRISRYMR
+1535 GAERISRYMC
-1545 IVLQGLADA
+1545 IVLEGLTNA

-1592 SLPQLFEEQAAR
+1592 SLPQLFEEQAER
-1604 TPEAMA
+1604 TPEAIA
-1610 VEAEGR
+1610 VEEEGR
-1616 QLRYGELNRQSNRLA
+1616 QLCYGELNRQSNRLA
-1631 NYLTTLGV
+1631 NYLKTLGV
-1639 MPDARVAICMERGLE
+1639 RPDARVAMCMERGLE
-1654 MIVGM
+1654 MIVGL

-1669 VPLDPEYPQDRLR
+1669 VPLDPEYPQDRLQ

-1820 PGGLAAKIKQHKI
+1820 PGGLAAKIKEHKI

-1890 TETTTFAVWHEITS
+1890 TETTAFAAWHEITS
-1904 TDDRLIPI
+1904 TNDRIIPI

-1933 GVVGEIYIGGD
+1933 GVVGEIHIGGN

-1954 ALTAER
+1954 GLTAER

-2009 EPGEVAALLR
+2009 EPGEIAALLR

-2029 LAREDDRGQKRLVG
+2029 LAREDHRGQKRLVG

-2051 NIDAGEIRKFLA
+2051 NIDAGEIRKYLA

-2070 VPAAIVNLNSLPLG
+2070 VPAAIVNLDSLPLG

-2096 PPASAYAVQEYEAPV
+2096 PPASAYAVEEYEAPV
-2111 DEIERIVAA
+2111 DEIEKTVAA

-2152 RIQQQLG
+2152 RMQQQLG
-2159 VAITLGDLFAHPVL
+2159 VAITLGHLFAHPVL
-2173 ADLVA
+2173 ADLVS
-2178 TLSGAAR
+2178 TLRGAAR
-2185 AELPPISRT
+2185 AELPPISRAN
-2194 EREEPIPLSFAQR
+2194 REERIPLSFAQK
-2207 RLWFLAQMEEASKA
+2207 RLWFLAQMEEASRA

-2226 AVRLSGGLDVNA
+2226 AVRLTGDLDVNA

-2260 DGEPV
+2260 DGESA
-2265 QRISDPEDGR
+2265 QRIGYLGDGR
-2275 FHLGEHDL
+2275 FHLVEHDL

-2319 ESEDGYTLLITMHHI
+2319 ESEDGYMLLITMHHI

-2340 MGIFCE
+2340 MGILCE
-2346 ELSALYAAFRREEED
+2346 ELSVLYAAFTRGEED

-2374 IWERKWMEG
+2374 LWERKWMEG
-2383 EVSRWQ
+2383 EVPRRQ

-2430 ITTGLKEMGRR
+2430 ITTGLREMGRR

-2450 LAGWSALLARLSGQT
+2450 LAGWAALLARLSGQ
-2465 DVVVGTPVANR
+2465 VNLVVGTPVANR

-2504 EELLERVRKV
+2504 EELLQRVRKV
-2514 ALTAQQNQNLPFE
+2514 ALAAQQNQNLPFE

-2552 NMPESA
+2552 NMPEGV

-2566 EVELLEEIS
+2566 EVEPLEAIA

-2596 GLEYSTALFD
+2596 GLEYSIALFD
-2606 PQTIKRYADYLRRLL
+2606 PQTIKRYAGYLRRLL
-2621 AGMLVDEKESQV
+2621 AGMLVDEREV

-2646 QILYHWN
+2646 QILYDWN

-2667 LFAAQVEK
+2667 LFAAQAEK

-2699 QLAHYL
+2699 QLAHHL
-2705 LSLGVKPEA
+2705 LSLGVRPEA

-2726 IVALMAT
+2726 IIALMAT
-2733 LKAGTAYVPLDP
+2733 LKAGAAYVPLDP
-2745 AYPQARLEFIAQDAQ
+2745 EYPQDRLEFMAQDAQ

-2767 SDIAN
+2767 SDIAD

-2785 DTVLLDTV
+2785 DTMLLDTI

-2801 IDACSQQAPAVQVS
+2801 IGACSQQAPEVQLS
-2815 DDNLAYVI
+2815 DENLAYVI

-2836 CMHRGVMNLLD
+2836 CTHRGVVNLLY
-2847 GFHCRQPWA
+2847 GFHRRQPWA
-2856 ARDRCSFL
+2856 AGDRCSFL

-2890 EPVRVDGWEMGRWLS
+2890 EPVRVDAWEMGRWLS
-2905 ERRIQSAY
+2905 ARGVHSAY

-2923 EWAQQWPGK
+2923 EWAQHWPRK
-2932 LQLKRLL
+2932 LQLKKLL

-2959 LRIINGYGPTE
+2959 LKIINGYGPTE
-2970 TTVCT
+2970 TTVCA

-2996 GNMQIYVLD
+2996 DNMQIYVLE
-3005 RRRSPVPVGVAGE
+3005 RQGSPVPVGVAGE

-3042 PNPYGERPGERL
+3042 PSPYGERPGEWLFR
-3054 YCTGDR
+3054 TGDR
-3060 VKWLANGNLQ
+3060 VKWLADGNLQ

-3110 DARHEVRSDVR
+3110 DARNDVR

-3133 YTAAKNGPAL
+3133 YTAAKTNATQ
-3143 HAGDDSGSVGPSQL
+3143 HAGDDNIDSLGPSKL

-3170 PAAYVRLDSLPL
+3170 PAAYVCLDSLPL

-3197 VDAYPV
+3197 DGAYAV
-3203 SAYET
+3203 SAYEA

-3216 LAMMWAEVLKVER
+3216 LAMIWAEVLKVER
-3229 VGRHDSFFNLG
+3229 VGRHDNFFKLG

-3280 SVSRRTASE
+3280 SVSRCTASE

-3294 KIGLMVRRMTPEERK
+3294 KIGLMVRRMTPQERK

>member
-1 MKLTGEEMNRPDPLL
+1 MNQADPLRL
-16 SHTEPQTVV
+16 RAEPPTGV

-30 MREAWSGESCLH
+30 MREACSGESCLH
-42 ELFEEQVQRTP
+42 ELFEQQVQRTP
-53 SATAVVHENR
+53 SATAVEHED
-63 QLTYGDLNRRS
+63 QKFTYGDLNRRS
-74 NQLTHYLRESGIKP
+74 NQLAHYLRESGVKP
-88 ETRIAICVERSM
+88 ETRVAICVERSV
-100 EMIVALLAV
+100 EMIVALLAA

-124 AERLHFMLKDSGST
+124 AERLHFMLKDSRST
-138 VLLTQSH
+138 VLLTQDH
-145 LKPLFAGLFAGLE
+145 LKPLFADSFAGLD
-158 QNLLVLNPTN
+158 QNLLVLDLSN
-168 DAAWR
+168 DATWW
-173 DQPESD
+173 DQPESN
-179 PDRASIKLASQHLA
+179 PDRAAIKRT
-193 SQHLASQHLAYV
+193 SQHLAYV

-212 GKPNGVMIEHRC
+212 GKPNGVMIEHRS

-239 AQDRILQ
+239 PQDRILQ
-246 FASLSFDV
+246 FVSLSFDV
-254 SVEEIFV
+254 SVEEIFI
-261 ALLSGATLVLR
+261 AFLSGATLALR
-272 NDGWLAG
+272 SASWLAG
-279 AGAFW
+279 AQAFRS
-284 TLAEKWGITIMD
+284 LAEQSGITVMD
-296 LPMRFWKQLAADRN
+296 LPMRFWKQLAVDRN
-310 ARIPSSVRLLI
+310 EWIPPSVRLLI
-321 IGGETVERRALK
+321 IGGEAVERQAL
-333 DWFEED
+333 ED
-339 WFENDGEQ
+339 WFEGDGER
-347 NGPRPVLWNAYGPT
+347 NNSHPVLWNAYGPT

-372 NTNPSTWNSIGRPLA
+372 TTNPSSWNSIGRPLA

-402 AGGTGELYIAG
+402 VGGTGEIYIAG
-413 TGVARGYLGRPEL
+413 PGVARGYLGRPEL
-426 TAERFLPDPYT
+426 TAERFLADPYT

-452 WLPDATIEFQGRID
+452 WLPDATIEFQGRSD

-475 VELQEIEARLV
+475 IELEEIEARLI

-495 VIVREDA
+495 VIVCDDA
-502 VGEKRLA
+502 AGEKRLA
-509 AYYVIDGGGGSNGGE
+509 AYYVMDEDRGGGSSSDE
-524 AHSVREALTTEQLAG
+524 AHRVREELTTEQVAG
-539 WATTYDAIVEE
+539 WATTYDAIVKE
-550 RDSAPDPTFNIAG
+550 RSPIPDPTFNIAG
-563 WNSSYTGQPIPA
+563 WNSSYTERPIPA
-575 DEMREWLE
+575 AEMREWLE
-583 TTVERIAALQPKRV
+583 TTVERITALQPKQV

-610 IAPQCALYQGTD
+610 IAPQCELYQGTD
-622 ISAVELDFVRQQLL
+622 ISAVELDFVRQQLQ
-636 RPELHMPQVALEC
+636 RPELHMPQVVLEC
-649 RAAHELKAIEQQE
+649 KAAHELEAIGQQG

-682 LTVLKGVVE
+682 LTVLRGAVE
-691 SLRPGGSVFIGDLRS
+691 SLQPGGSVFIGDLRS
-706 YPLLEIFHTSVQLY
+706 YPLLETFHTSVQLY

-735 QKKVRQ
+735 QKKVRE

-756 ERFPQISRV
+756 ERLPQIGRV
-765 EINLKRGRARNE
+765 EINLKPGRARNE
-777 LTCFRYDVVLHLSG
+777 LTCFRYDVVLHVSG
-791 VPEELQQEEELEC
+791 APEEMEC
-804 EWLDWNRE
+804 EWLDWNRD
-812 SLSLSALRERFSRI
+812 SLSLSALRQRFSRM
-826 LPEALGV
+826 LPEVLGV
-833 TGVSNARLQRHV
+833 TGVPNARLQRHV
-845 VTAQALRSSPRPAT
+845 AAAQALRSSPRPAT
-859 VGALRSQLERV
+859 VGAFRSQLERI
-870 QSTAVELEDLW
+870 QSTTVELEDVW

-891 EVRPSEARPNEVRPD
+891 EVRPN
-906 LSALESCDVVFRSQ
+906 LSALESCDMVFRSQ
-920 AAGQRRVTF
+920 AAGQRRVIF
-929 PGDLLSRSAE
+929 PGDLLSNSPE
-939 EYATNPTRQRLAAS
+939 EYATNPTRQRLTAS

-962 SAKLPEYMVPAA
+962 AARLPEYMVPAA

-984 PNGKLNREALPAP
+984 PNGKLNRKALPAP
-997 DSDAYA
+997 DSNAYA

-1014 ERMLAEIWAELL
+1014 ERMVAEIWAELL
-1026 EAPRV
+1026 GVPRV
-1031 GRQDNFFQLGG
+1031 GRLDNFFQLGG

-1048 TLMERMRQRG
+1048 TLMERMRQKG
-1058 FEVDVRELFSSPT
+1058 FEADVRELFSSPT
-1071 LVSLATSLNGLTA
+1071 LASLAASLNGLTV

-1127 VQDIYPLMPLQE
+1127 VQDIYPLAPLQE
-1139 GMLFH
+1139 GILFH
-1144 SLLSHEQDPYLLST
+1144 SLISREHDPYLLST
-1158 QMSFETEARLD
+1158 QMSFENEARLE
-1169 DYLAAL
+1169 DYLGAL

-1193 LSEPVQVVWRKAP
+1193 LGEPVQVVWRKAP
-1206 MRVERMQLDRTRD
+1206 MRVERMQLDGAQDT
-1219 AVEQMYRR
+1219 VEQMYRR
-1227 INPRRQRMDLREAPL
+1227 INPTRHRMDLREAPL
-1242 LRAYVAHDPAHDEG
+1242 LRAYVAHDKG

-1284 AHLLDRAER
+1284 AHLLGQAER

-1329 PTAPFGLVNAGLANV
+1329 PTAPFGLMNAK
-1344 RSDRTQVTEVEES
+1344 SDGTEVEES

-1396 GRSDVVFGTVV
+1396 GRSDVVFGTVL

-1421 GLFLNTLPVRLRIG
+1421 GLFVNTLPLRLRIG
-1435 NDGVEASVHHTHA
+1435 NDGVEGSVRHTHA
-1448 LLAELMRHEHA
+1448 LLTELMHHEQTP
-1459 SLALVQSCSRVAA
+1459 LALAQSCSRVAV

-1479 LLNYHHTRNNSTNEQ
+1479 LLNYHHTRNNSTKEQ
-1494 LLAWKGIEV
+1494 LFAWKGIEV
-1503 LRVEERSNY
+1503 LRVEERTNY
-1512 PFTLSVEDIG
+1512 PFVLSVEDIG
-1522 EDFWLNTQVASGI
+1522 EDFWLNTQVASEI
-1535 GAGRISRYMR
+1535 GAERVSRYMC
-1545 IVLQGLADA
+1545 IVLESLTDA

-1569 PREERDQLLYEW
+1569 PREEWDQLLYEW
-1581 NDTHREYADQK
+1581 NNTHSEYADQK
-1592 SLPQLFEEQAAR
+1592 YLPELFEEQAER
-1604 TPEAMA
+1604 TPEAIA
-1610 VEAEGR
+1610 VEEEGR

-1631 NYLTTLGV
+1631 NYLKTLGAR
-1639 MPDARVAICMERGLE
+1639 PDARVAICMERGLE
-1654 MIVGM
+1654 MIVGL

-1669 VPLDPEYPQDRLR
+1669 VPMDPEYPQDRLQ
-1682 FMIEDSGPVVLLTQ
+1682 FMIEDSRPVVLLTQ
-1696 RHLQHLFH
+1696 RHLRHLFH
-1704 RMSPLPSL
+1704 RTSPSL

-1717 TAPAPE
+1717 TAPAPA

-1730 NLDRS
+1730 NLGRT
-1735 AVGLSAGHPACVMY
+1735 AVGLSTGHPACVMY

-1760 EVAHRS
+1760 EVTHRS
-1766 IAGLILNANYVQ
+1766 IATLVLNTNYVQ

-1783 VIAQASNASFDAL
+1783 VIAQASNASFDVL

-1806 GARLVIIRKQDVLS
+1806 GARLVVIRKQDLLS
-1820 PGGLAAKIKQHKI
+1820 PGGLAAKIKEHKI

-1839 TPLFNQAVSDHPQA
+1839 TSLFNQAASDHPQA
-1853 FAGLRYLFFGGEQA
+1853 FDGLRYLLFGGEQA
-1867 DTQSAARALALG
+1867 ETQSAIRALALG

-1890 TETTTFAVWHEITS
+1890 TETTTFAAWHEITS
-1904 TDDRLIPI
+1904 TDDRTIPI

-1923 LDQDEEPAPV
+1923 LDQDGEPAPV

-1944 GVARGYLGRP
+1944 GVTRGYLGKP

-1960 FVPDPYGASLGTPG
+1960 FVPDLYGAAGR
-1974 QRMYRTGDL
+1974 RMYRTGDL

-2029 LAREDDRGQKRLVG
+2029 LAQEDDRGQKRLVG

-2051 NIDAGEIRKFLA
+2051 NIDAGEIRKYLA

-2070 VPAAIVNLNSLPLG
+2070 VPAAIVNLDRLPLG
-2084 PTGKLDRKALPM
+2084 PTGKLNRKALPM
-2096 PPASAYAVQEYEAPV
+2096 PPASAYAVQEYEAPA
-2111 DEIERIVAA
+2111 DEIERTVAA
-2120 IWADLLPVE
+2120 IWVDLLPVE

-2173 ADLVA
+2173 ADLVS
-2178 TLSGAAR
+2178 TLSGRVR
-2185 AELPPISRT
+2185 AELPLISCADRD
-2194 EREEPIPLSFAQR
+2194 ERIPLSFAQK

-2226 AVRLSGGLDVNA
+2226 AARLSGDLDVNA
-2238 LRRALDRLV
+2238 LRRALGRLV

-2265 QRISDPEDGR
+2265 QRIGEPRDSN
-2275 FHLGEHDL
+2275 FQLIEHDL
-2283 RLHSNPKIEMESLAA
+2283 RRHANPKIELESLAA
-2298 EEANALFNLQTG
+2298 EEASALFNLQTG

-2319 ESEDGYTLLITMHHI
+2319 ESENGYMLLITMHHI

-2346 ELSALYAAFRREEED
+2346 ELSAVYAAFKRDEED
-2361 SLPELPVQYADYA
+2361 PLPKLPVQYADYA
-2374 IWERKWMEG
+2374 IWEPKWMGG
-2383 EVSRWQ
+2383 EVSRRQ
-2389 EEYWRRALQNAP
+2389 EEYWRRALQNVPA
-2401 SLLELPTDRTRPSQQ
+2401 LLELPTDQTRPAQQ
-2416 DYRGEVEQLVLDQQ
+2416 DYRGDIEELVLDRQMT
-2430 ITTGLKEMGRR
+2430 IGLKEMGRK

-2450 LAGWSALLARLSGQT
+2450 LAAWAALLSRLSGQE

-2481 EGLIGFFVNM
+2481 ERLIGFFVNM

-2499 GAPTV
+2499 GTPTV
-2504 EELLERVRKV
+2504 KELLRRVRKV
-2514 ALTAQQNQNLPFE
+2514 ALAAEQNQDLPFE

-2552 NMPESA
+2552 NMPEGA
-2558 LVLPGVRV
+2558 LVLPGV
-2566 EVELLEEIS
+2566 EVEQLEAVG
-2575 YRAAKFDLT
+2575 YCAAKFDLT
-2584 LFLQEANGAIVG
+2584 LFLQESNGAVVG

-2606 PQTIKRYADYLRRLL
+2606 RQTIKRYAGYLRRLL
-2621 AGMLVDEKESQV
+2621 AEMLVNEREL
-2633 VESLNI
+2633 VENLNI
-2639 LSQAERQ
+2639 LSPAERQ

-2653 GAVTEFPSRSCIHN
+2653 TAVSEFPSGSCIHN
-2667 LFAAQVEK
+2667 LFAAQAEK

-2705 LSLGVKPEA
+2705 LSLGVRPEA
-2714 RVGICLERGVEM
+2714 RLGICLKRGVEM
-2726 IVALMAT
+2726 IVALLAT
-2733 LKAGTAYVPLDP
+2733 LKAGAAYVPLDP
-2745 AYPQARLEFIAQDAQ
+2745 GYPLNRQQFIAQDAQ

-2767 SDIAN
+2767 SDIVD
-2772 RLQPG
+2772 RLQLG
-2777 GNRRTALL
+2777 GNRR
-2785 DTVLLDTV
+2785 TV
-2793 LLDKDRQV
+2793 LLDKDGQV
-2801 IDACSQQAPAVQVS
+2801 VGACSRQAPEVQLS
-2815 DDNLAYVI
+2815 DENLAYVI

-2836 CMHRGVMNLLD
+2836 CTHRGVVNLLY
-2847 GFHCRQPWA
+2847 GFHRRQPWA
-2856 ARDRCSFL
+2856 TGTRCSFF
-2864 SSLNFD
+2864 SSLSFD
-2870 VSVYEIF
+2870 VSVYEVF

-2890 EPVRVDGWEMGRWLS
+2890 EPVRVDGWEMSRWLGAR
-2905 ERRIQSAY
+2905 EIQSAY

-2923 EWAQQWPGK
+2923 EWARRFPGK
-2932 LQLKRLL
+2932 LPLKKLL
-2939 VGVEPIEN
+2939 VGVEPIDN
-2947 RLLLRLTALVPG
+2947 RLLLRLIALVPG
-2959 LRIINGYGPTE
+2959 LKIINGYGPTE
-2970 TTVCT
+2970 TTVCA
-2975 TLYEVGAESPEGTPA
+2975 TLYEVGAESSEGTPA

-2996 GNMQIYVLD
+2996 DNMQIYVLD
-3005 RRRSPVPVGVAGE
+3005 RQGCPVPAGVAGE

-3031 GKPELTAERFV
+3031 GKPEFTAERFV
-3042 PNPYGERPGERL
+3042 PNLYGERPGERL
-3054 YCTGDR
+3054 YHTGDR
-3060 VKWLANGNLQ
+3060 VKWLADGNLQ

-3093 RLLEHPGI
+3093 RLLEHRGI
-3101 AEAVVIVQS
+3101 AEAVVIM
-3110 DARHEVRSDVR
+3110 RKDVR
-3121 GDLAG
+3121 DDLAG

-3133 YTAAKNGPAL
+3133 YTAAKNSATQ
-3143 HAGDDSGSVGPSQL
+3143 HAGDDNGGGVGPNQL
-3157 RAHLAA
+3157 RAHLVA

-3170 PAAYVRLDSLPL
+3170 PAAYIRLDSFPL
-3182 TPSGKLDRKALEKPT
+3182 TSSGKLDRKALEKPT
-3197 VDAYPV
+3197 GVAYPV
-3203 SAYET
+3203 SSYEA
-3208 PAGDVETA
+3208 PDGNVETA
-3216 LAMMWAEVLKVER
+3216 LASIWADVLRVEQ

-3252 VNDYFLTELTVRTLF
+3252 VNDYFFTELTVRTLL

-3280 SVSRRTASE
+3280 SASGRTPSE
-3289 LERVA
+3289 LEKVA

>member
-1 MKLTGEEMNRPDPLL
+1 MNEADPLR
-16 SHTEPQTVV
+16 SHAEPQTVV

-30 MREAWSGESCLH
+30 MRETCSGESCLH
-42 ELFEEQVQRTP
+42 ELFERQVQRTA
-53 SATAVVHENR
+53 SATAVEHEGR
-63 QLTYGDLNRRS
+63 RLTYGDLNRRS
-74 NQLTHYLRESGIKP
+74 NQLAHHLRESGVKA
-88 ETRIAICVERSM
+88 ETRVAICVERSL
-100 EMIVALLAV
+100 EMIVALLAA

-124 AERLHFMLKDSGST
+124 EERLHFMLKDSGST
-138 VLLTQSH
+138 VLLTPDH
-145 LKPLFAGLFAGLE
+145 LKPLFAGLD
-158 QNLLVLNPTN
+158 QNLLVLDLSN
-168 DAAWR
+168 DADWR
-173 DQPESD
+173 DQPESN
-179 PDRASIKLASQHLA
+179 PNHAARRLTPQN
-193 SQHLASQHLAYV
+193 LAYV

-212 GKPNGVMIEHRC
+212 GKPNGVMVEHRS
-224 VSDHITALR
+224 VSDHITVLR
-233 TQWQIC
+233 TQWQIS

-246 FASLSFDV
+246 FASFSFDV
-254 SVEEIFV
+254 SVEEIFL

-272 NDGWLAG
+272 SDRWLAG
-279 AGAFW
+279 AQAFR
-284 TLAEKWGITIMD
+284 TLAEQSGITMMD
-296 LPMRFWKQLAADRN
+296 LPMRFWKQLVADRN
-310 ARIPSSVRLLI
+310 ARFPSSVRLLI
-321 IGGETVERRALK
+321 IGGEAVERQALEN
-333 DWFEED
+333 WFEG
-339 WFENDGEQ
+339 DGER
-347 NGPRPVLWNAYGPT
+347 NSPRPVLWNAYGPT
-361 ETTINATLQQI
+361 EATINATLQPI

-387 NTRVYILDEQMQPVP
+387 NTRVYILAEQMQPVP
-402 AGGTGELYIAG
+402 VGGTGEIYIAG
-413 TGVARGYLGRPEL
+413 QGLARGYLGQPEL
-426 TAERFLPDPYT
+426 TAERFLADPYT

-452 WLPDATIEFQGRID
+452 LLPDSTLEFQGRSD

-475 VELQEIEARLV
+475 VELEEIEARLA

-502 VGEKRLA
+502 AGEKRLA
-509 AYYVIDGGGGSNGGE
+509 AYYVMDDGGGSNGDA
-524 AHSVREALTTEQLAG
+524 AHRVREALTTEQVAG
-539 WATTYDAIVEE
+539 WATTYDAIAKEQKPV
-550 RDSAPDPTFNIAG
+550 PDPTFNIAG
-563 WNSSYTGQPIPA
+563 WNSSYTGRPIPA
-575 DEMREWLE
+575 EEMREWLDK
-583 TTVERIAALQPKRV
+583 TVERIAALQPKRV
-597 WEIGCGTGMLLFR
+597 WEIGCGTGILLFR
-610 IAPQCALYQGTD
+610 IAPQCELYLGTD
-622 ISAVELDFVRQQLL
+622 ISAVELDFVQQQLL
-636 RPELHMPQVALEC
+636 RPEFHMPQVVLEC
-649 RAAHELKAIEQQE
+649 TAAHDLEAIRPQE

-682 LTVLKGVVE
+682 LTVLRGAVE

-706 YPLLEIFHTSVQLY
+706 YPLLETFHTSVQLY
-720 QAPDSLSCDV
+720 QAPDSLSCD
-730 LWQRV
+730 LLRQHV

-756 ERFPQISRV
+756 ERLPQIGRV
-765 EINLKRGRARNE
+765 EINLKRGWARNE
-777 LTCFRYDVVLHLSG
+777 LTCFRYDVVLHVSG
-791 VPEELQQEEELEC
+791 APEEMEC
-804 EWLDWNRE
+804 EWLYWNRE
-812 SLSLSALRERFSRI
+812 SLSLSALRERFGRM
-826 LPEALGV
+826 LPEVLGV
-833 TGVSNARLQRHV
+833 TGVPNARLQRHV
-845 VTAQALRSSPRPAT
+845 AAAQALRSSPRPAT
-859 VGALRSQLERV
+859 VGAFRSQLERV
-870 QSTAVELEDLW
+870 QSTAVELEDVW

-891 EVRPSEARPNEVRPD
+891 EVRPN

-920 AAGQRRVTF
+920 AAAQRRVIF
-929 PGDLLSRSAE
+929 PGDLLSNSPE
-939 EYATNPTRQRLAAS
+939 DYATNPTRQRLAAS

-962 SAKLPEYMVPAA
+962 AARLPEYMVPAA

-984 PNGKLNREALPAP
+984 PNGKLNREVLPAP

-1026 EAPRV
+1026 GIPRV
-1031 GRQDNFFQLGG
+1031 GRLDNFFQLGG

-1048 TLMERMRQRG
+1048 TLMERMRQKG
-1058 FEVDVRELFSSPT
+1058 FEADVRELFSSPT
-1071 LVSLATSLNGLTA
+1071 LASLAASLNGLTA
-1084 FSVPENRIPDGCEKI
+1084 FPVPENRIPDGCKKI

-1109 TAEEIERVVAGV
+1109 TPEEIEQVVAGV

-1127 VQDIYPLMPLQE
+1127 VQDIYPLTPLQE
-1139 GMLFH
+1139 GILFH
-1144 SLLSHEQDPYLLST
+1144 SLISREHDPYLLST

-1193 LSEPVQVVWRKAP
+1193 LGEPVQVVWRKAP
-1206 MRVERMQLDRTRD
+1206 MRVERMQLDGAQD
-1219 AVEQMYRR
+1219 AVGQMYRR
-1227 INPRRQRMDLREAPL
+1227 IDPRRQRMDLREAPL
-1242 LRAYVAHDPAHDEG
+1242 LRAYVAHDQG

-1266 HHLVGDHVT
+1266 HHLIGDHVT

-1284 AHLLDRAER
+1284 AHLLGQAER
-1293 LPKPLPFRN
+1293 LPKPLPFRH
-1302 LVAQTRLGV
+1302 LVAQTRLGE

-1329 PTAPFGLVNAGLANV
+1329 PTAPFGLVNAKEDG
-1344 RSDRTQVTEVEES
+1344 TEVEES
-1357 RTVLDRVLSR
+1357 RIVLDRVLSR
-1367 RLRERARKLGVSPA
+1367 RLRERARKLGVSSA

-1396 GRSDVVFGTVV
+1396 GRGDVVFGTVV
-1407 FGRMQGGSGADRVM
+1407 FGRMQGGSGTDRVM
-1421 GLFLNTLPVRLRIG
+1421 GLFVNTLPVRLRIG
-1435 NDGVEASVHHTHA
+1435 DDRVDASVRHTHA

-1459 SLALVQSCSRVAA
+1459 PLALAQSCSRVAV

-1479 LLNYHHTRNNSTNEQ
+1479 LLNYHHTRNNSTKEQ
-1494 LLAWKGIEV
+1494 LLAWNGIEV
-1503 LRVEERSNY
+1503 LQVEERTNY
-1512 PFTLSVEDIG
+1512 PLVLSVEDIG
-1522 EDFWLNTQVASGI
+1522 EDFWLNTQVASGV
-1535 GAGRISRYMR
+1535 GAERLSRYMC
-1545 IVLQGLADA
+1545 IVLQNLADA

-1569 PREERDQLLYEW
+1569 PCEERDRLLYEW
-1581 NDTHREYADQK
+1581 NNTHSEYADQK
-1592 SLPQLFEEQAAR
+1592 SLPELFEEQAER
-1604 TPEAMA
+1604 TPEAIA
-1610 VEAEGR
+1610 VEEEGR

-1631 NYLTTLGV
+1631 HYLKTLGV
-1639 MPDARVAICMERGLE
+1639 RPDARVAICMERGLE
-1654 MIVGM
+1654 MIVEL

-1669 VPLDPEYPQDRLR
+1669 VPLDPEYPQDRLQ

-1696 RHLQHLFH
+1696 RHLRHLFH
-1704 RMSPLPSL
+1704 RTNPSL

-1717 TAPAPE
+1717 TAPAPA

-1730 NLDRS
+1730 NLDRN
-1735 AVGLSAGHPACVMY
+1735 AVGLSVGHPACVMY

-1760 EVAHRS
+1760 EVTHRS
-1766 IAGLILNANYVQ
+1766 IAGLVLNTNYVQ

-1783 VIAQASNASFDAL
+1783 VIAQTTNVSFDVM

-1801 GALLT
+1801 GTLLN
-1806 GARLVIIRKQDVLS
+1806 GARLVVIRKQDVLS
-1820 PGGLAAKIKQHKI
+1820 PEGLAAKIKERRI

-1839 TPLFNQAVSDHPQA
+1839 TSLFNQAASDHPQA
-1853 FAGLRYLFFGGEQA
+1853 FAGLRYLLSGGEQA
-1867 DTQSAARALALG
+1867 ETQSATRALAFG

-1890 TETTTFAVWHEITS
+1890 TETTIFAAWHEITS
-1904 TDDRLIPI
+1904 TDDRIIPI
-1912 GRPISNTQLYV
+1912 GRPVSNTQLYV
-1923 LDQDEEPAPV
+1923 LDQDGEPAPV

-1944 GVARGYLGRP
+1944 GVTRGYFGRP

-1960 FVPDPYGASLGTPG
+1960 FVPDPYGAAGR
-1974 QRMYRTGDL
+1974 RMYRTGDL

-2009 EPGEVAALLR
+2009 EPGEITALLR
-2019 SHPMVEQAAV
+2019 GHPMVEQAAV
-2029 LAREDDRGQKRLVG
+2029 LAQEDHRGQKRLVG
-2043 YVVPATGQ
+2043 YVVPTTGE
-2051 NIDAGEIRKFLA
+2051 NIDAGEIRKYLA

-2070 VPAAIVNLNSLPLG
+2070 VPVAIVNLDSLPLG
-2084 PTGKLDRKALPM
+2084 PTGKLDRRALPL
-2096 PPASAYAVQEYEAPV
+2096 PSASAYAVQEYEAPV
-2111 DEIERIVAA
+2111 DEIEKTVAA

-2142 HSLLAMRAIA
+2142 HSLLAMRAIG

-2159 VAITLGDLFAHPVL
+2159 IVITLGHLFAHPVL
-2173 ADLVA
+2173 ADLVS
-2178 TLSGAAR
+2178 TLSGSAC
-2185 AELPPISRT
+2185 AELPPISRAN
-2194 EREEPIPLSFAQR
+2194 REEQVPLSFAQKQ
-2207 RLWFLAQMEEASKA
+2207 LWFLAQMEEASKA

-2226 AVRLSGGLDVNA
+2226 VARLSGDLDVNA

-2265 QRISDPEDGR
+2265 QRVGYPGDSK
-2275 FHLGEHDL
+2275 FQLMEHDL
-2283 RLHSNPKIEMESLAA
+2283 RQHANPKIELESLAS

-2346 ELSALYAAFRREEED
+2346 ELSTLYAAFRRGEEED

-2374 IWERKWMEG
+2374 MWERKWMEG
-2383 EVSRWQ
+2383 EVSRRQ
-2389 EEYWRRALQNAP
+2389 EEYWRQALQNLPA
-2401 SLLELPTDRTRPSQQ
+2401 LLELPTDRIRPAQQ
-2416 DYRGEVEQLVLDQQ
+2416 DYRGEVEPLVLDQQ
-2430 ITTGLKEMGRR
+2430 ITTGLKEFGRR

-2450 LAGWSALLARLSGQT
+2450 LAGWAALLHRLSGQA

-2481 EGLIGFFVNM
+2481 EGFIGFFVNM

-2499 GAPTV
+2499 GTPTV
-2504 EELLERVRKV
+2504 KGLLQRVKKV
-2514 ALTAQQNQNLPFE
+2514 ALAAEQNQNLPFE

-2535 ERSPAHHPLFQA
+2535 GRSPAHHPLFQA

-2552 NMPESA
+2552 NMPEGA
-2558 LVLPGVRV
+2558 LVLPGV
-2566 EVELLEEIS
+2566 EVEQLEAVG
-2575 YRAAKFDLT
+2575 YCAAKFDLT
-2584 LFLQEANGAIVG
+2584 LFLQEENGTVVG

-2606 PQTIKRYADYLRRLL
+2606 LQTIKRYADYLRRLL
-2621 AGMLVDEKESQV
+2621 AEMLVNERAV
-2633 VESLNI
+2633 VENLNI
-2639 LSQAERQ
+2639 LSEAERQ

-2653 GAVTEFPSRSCIHN
+2653 TAVSEFHSRSCIHN
-2667 LFAAQVEK
+2667 LFAAQAEK
-2675 TPTALALVVGD
+2675 TPTALALIVDD

-2705 LSLGVKPEA
+2705 LSLGVRSEA
-2714 RVGICLERGVEM
+2714 RLGICLERGVEM
-2726 IVALMAT
+2726 IVALLAT
-2733 LKAGTAYVPLDP
+2733 LKAGAAYVPLDP
-2745 AYPQARLEFIAQDAQ
+2745 GYPQDRLQFMAQDAQ
-2760 ISALLTT
+2760 ISALLTA
-2767 SDIAN
+2767 SDIAD
-2772 RLQPG
+2772 RLQLG
-2777 GNRRTALL
+2777 GNCR
-2785 DTVLLDTV
+2785 TVLLDR
-2793 LLDKDRQV
+2793 DKDRQV
-2801 IDACSQQAPAVQVS
+2801 IGACSQQAPQVQLS
-2815 DDNLAYVI
+2815 DENLAYVI

-2836 CMHRGVMNLLD
+2836 CTHRGVVNLLY
-2847 GFHCRQPWA
+2847 GFHRRQPWA
-2856 ARDRCSFL
+2856 TSTRCSFF
-2864 SSLNFD
+2864 SSLSFD

-2890 EPVRVDGWEMGRWLS
+2890 EPVRVDGWEMSRWLS
-2905 ERRIQSAY
+2905 ERGIQSAY
-2913 IPPFMVATLC
+2913 IPPFTVAMLC
-2923 EWAQQWPGK
+2923 EWAEQWPGK
-2932 LQLKRLL
+2932 LQLKKLL

-2947 RLLLRLTALVPG
+2947 RLLLRLIALVPG
-2959 LRIINGYGPTE
+2959 LKIINGYGPTE
-2970 TTVCT
+2970 TTVCA
-2975 TLYEVGAESPEGTPA
+2975 TLYDVEAESPEGTPA

-2996 GNMQIYVLD
+2996 DNMEIYVFD
-3005 RRRSPVPVGVAGE
+3005 RQGYPVPGGVAGE

-3031 GKPELTAERFV
+3031 GKPELTAEKFV

-3060 VKWLANGNLQ
+3060 VKWLADGNLQ
-3070 FLGRMDDQVK
+3070 FLGRMDDQAK
-3080 IRGYRIEPGEIAA
+3080 IRGYRIEPGEIAT

-3101 AEAVVIVQS
+3101 GETVVIV
-3110 DARHEVRSDVR
+3110 RKDVR
-3121 GDLAG
+3121 DDLAG

-3133 YTAAKNGPAL
+3133 YTAAKNGTTP
-3143 HAGDDSGSVGPSQL
+3143 HEGEHDDDSVGPNQL
-3157 RAHLAA
+3157 RAHLVA
-3163 RLPGYMV
+3163 RLPDYMI
-3170 PAAYVRLDSLPL
+3170 PAAYIRLDSFPL
-3182 TPSGKLDRKALEKPT
+3182 TSSGKLDRKALEKPT
-3197 VDAYPV
+3197 GGAYPV
-3203 SAYET
+3203 SAYEA
-3208 PAGDVETA
+3208 PEGEVETA
-3216 LAMMWAEVLKVER
+3216 LAMIWAEVLKVEQ

-3252 VNDYFLTELTVRTLF
+3252 VNDYFFTELTVRALL

-3280 SVSRRTASE
+3280 SASGRTSSE

-3294 KIGLMVRRMTPEERK
+3294 QIGLMVRRMTPEERK